1 MCRFQTGLFT
11 NLKHDTS
18 VVNAY
23 KWNNFGSCG
32 HNISHYQHKHGH
44 GQEVGNH
51 QCDAFTR
58 VRGKEERQQR
68 QS

>member
-1 MCRFQTGLFT
+1 MPRLAPY
-11 NLKHDTS
+11 LKHDTG

-23 KWNNFGSCG
+23 KWNNFRGG
-32 HNISHYQHKHGH
+32 WHDLRDYQHKHGH
-44 GQEVGNH
+44 GQETGDH

-58 VRGKEERQQR
+58 VGGEEERQQR